1 MQKLNDLTPDMLLQR
16 ELEKAMQNNN
26 NVGDP
31 DLQNEMDL
39 FNKLRAPFSK
49 DAYSADTSRGFALTS
64 LKAQYVLE
72 RLNEVLG
79 FMNWSHGG
87 EYEVH
92 EDGSVLFKGALV
104 VNLDGRTN
112 KFFGVGFSAKKKN
125 VGDAYKSA
133 KTDSLSKCASQVGVG
148 NDAFKGLV
156 DPKTFE
162 VKQTRSAPQ
171 IESTESVESGPVP
184 AKMPNVLPTSEAGPK
199 MHMPKKFERKS
210 TTKTTEAKS
219 KSL

>member
-1 MQKLNDLTPDMLLQR
+1 MQNLNDLTPEKLLQR
-16 ELEKAMQNNN
+16 ELEKQLQSNNN
-26 NVGDP
+26 AGDP
-31 DLQNEMDL
+31 DLENEMNL
-39 FNKLRAPFSK
+39 FNKLRAPFGK
-49 DAYSADTSRGFALTS
+49 DAYSSDTSRGFALTS

-87 EYEVH
+87 EYEVQD
-92 EDGSVLFKGALV
+92 DGSVLFKGALV

-125 VGDAYKSA
+125 IGDAYKSA
-133 KTDSLSKCASQVGVG
+133 KTDSLSKCASQIGVG
-148 NDAFKGLV
+148 NEAFKGLV

-162 VKQTRSAPQ
+162 VKATGSNV
-171 IESTESVESGPVP
+171 ESTPAKITSSKAVP
-184 AKMPNVLPTSEAGPK
+184 ATTADAGPK
-199 MHMPKKFERKS
+199 MHMPKKFQTKS
-210 TTKTTEAKS
+210 SKKTEASSKG

>member
-1 MQKLNDLTPDMLLQR
+1 MQNLNDLTPEKLLQR

-26 NVGDP
+26 NEGDP

-39 FNKLRAPFSK
+39 FDKLRAPFTK

-87 EYEVH
+87 EYEVQD
-92 EDGSVLFKGALV
+92 DGSVLFKGALV

-125 VGDAYKSA
+125 IGDAYKSA

-156 DPKTFE
+156 DPKTFTT
-162 VKQTRSAPQ
+162 KATGATSATTAKATT
-171 IESTESVESGPVP
+171 STSKAV
-184 AKMPNVLPTSEAGPK
+184 PTSTTEAGPK

-210 TTKTTEAKS
+210 TTKKTETS
-219 KSL
+219 GKSL